1 MATAQAVA
9 AFLQRN
15 RQVTTSLLQRISSGD
30 QSAVA
35 SCIETYSGLVWSLA
49 RRFLANEADAEE
61 AVQEIF
67 LELWEKASRYDPS
80 VAAEVTFVSMIARR
94 RLIDRRRKLVAEPVA
109 EPLDEVEHAL
119 SEDVQ
124 GMLEANAEMER
135 VVGIIR
141 TLKPEQQEVINM
153 ASWLG
158 MSHGAIAEQTGIPL
172 GTVKSYVARGL
183 STIRQVLGEPG
194 LAGKASP

>member
-1 MATAQAVA
+1 M
-9 AFLQRN
+9 
-15 RQVTTSLLQRISSGD
+15 
-30 QSAVA
+30 
-35 SCIETYSGLVWSLA
+35 WSLA
-49 RRFLANEADAEE
+49 CRFLPNEADAEE

-67 LELWEKASRYDPS
+67 LELWEKADRFDPD
-80 VAAEVTFVSMIARR
+80 VAAEATFVSMIARR
-94 RLIDRRRKLVAEPVA
+94 RLIDRRRKLAKEPVA
-109 EPLDEVEHAL
+109 EPLDEVEVSL
-119 SEDVQ
+119 SEDAQ
-124 GMLEANAEMER
+124 GVLEANAEMER
-135 VVGIIR
+135 VIAALR

-172 GTVKSYVARGL
+172 GTVKSYVSRGL